1 MKGQFASTRR
11 IEYELVRLGTQPQL
25 LSLFT
30 LFCTSQIN
38 YAREQ
43 HGLLWSILNKD
54 YRQTRFH
61 FKKVWPTIDV
71 SSNYQRHCK
80 PRLSMTG
87 QAAEQFNMR
96 GFLLKNYNLKKNID
110 ITNRTFYIWDSQGRD
125 HGGGSNSFCFV
136 RACFLFLSFFFITRQ
151 VRTYVR

>member
-1 MKGQFASTRR
+1 
-11 IEYELVRLGTQPQL
+11 
-25 LSLFT
+25 
-30 LFCTSQIN
+30 
-38 YAREQ
+38 
-43 HGLLWSILNKD
+43 
-54 YRQTRFH
+54 
-61 FKKVWPTIDV
+61 
-71 SSNYQRHCK
+71 
-80 PRLSMTG
+80 MTG